1 MDRLLYDT
9 CYPIMDE
16 NGVDLNMELGSPGWL
31 DLKKVILR
39 FFQRLSL
46 IESLENLRRKLR
58 EQVIS
63 DLHIERM
70 VLVLKVL
77 VHFLLNLIKK
87 K

>member
-70 VLVLKVL
+70 VLVLKIL

>member
-77 VHFLLNLIKK
+77 VHFLVNLIKK